1 MNTRLYQRIHAEY
14 LHIQEQLTAA
24 RRPFRFEYMDASI
37 TLYPEAAGF
46 IDWARQHFIPGYL
59 AISDGASAD
68 AMIYT
73 TQSPTLF
80 KLLEEC
86 FADWKSQTPPEQ
98 GYIRLPLDDQTDMIY
113 EQPIGRHAQGYTYCL
128 LSKSQRR
135 LVFLAT
141 GDPIS
146 QHLLTMRIMRSL
158 FKYLLIERGW
168 IPFHAACCVSGG
180 TGMCITGDKFAG
192 KTSTLIN
199 LLTAGDAQF
208 VSNDKLMLRAADGV
222 LLACALP
229 HKIGIR
235 VGTFMAHPMLRHWLV
250 EAADTAYPKPQLA
263 DLDRI
268 TATTTTADL
277 PSRTEK
283 VFLMPYELAQLFDA
297 SVAAVTQPTLVL
309 LPIFTPGIECS
320 ELVPVGADEAVAYL
334 ATQYLDLS
342 AQGQAYL
349 QSWFALSDK
358 QLRDRLWALLA
369 ALVPTLQVFKLY
381 QNEATNRHSIDL
393 IKGLTTVTR

>member
-1 MNTRLYQRIHAEY
+1 MSTLLYQRIRAEY
-14 LHIQEQLTAA
+14 LQIQAQLTAA
-24 RRPFRFEYMDASI
+24 GRSFRFEHMDASI
-37 TLYPEAAGF
+37 ALYPETAGF

-59 AISDGASAD
+59 TISDGAGAD
-68 AMIYT
+68 AVIYT
-73 TQSPTLF
+73 TQSPTLLR
-80 KLLEEC
+80 LLDEC
-86 FADWKSQTPPEQ
+86 FADWKSQTPSET

-113 EQPIGRHAQGYTYCL
+113 EQPSGRHAQGHIYCL

-135 LVFLAT
+135 LVFLAA

-146 QHLLTMRIMRSL
+146 QHMLTMRIMRSL

-168 IPFHAACCVSGG
+168 IPFHAACCISGD
-180 TGMCITGDKFAG
+180 TAMCMTGDKFAG

-199 LLTAGDAQF
+199 LLAAGDAQL

-222 LLACALP
+222 LAAGALP

-235 VGTFMAHPMLRHWLV
+235 VGTFMADPMLRRWLA
-250 EAADTAYPKPQLA
+250 EAADTTYPKPQLA

-268 TATTTTADL
+268 TATTTAADL

-283 VFLMPYELAQLFDA
+283 VFLMPYELAQLFGA
-297 SVAAVTQPTLVL
+297 SVAAAAQPALVL
-309 LPIFTPGIECS
+309 IPIFTPGIERS
-320 ELVPVGADEAVAYL
+320 ELVPVGADEAAAYL

-342 AQGQAYL
+342 AQGQEYL
-349 QSWFALSDK
+349 QSWFALDDQ
-358 QLRDRLWALLA
+358 QLRDQLWALLA
-369 ALVPTLQVFKLY
+369 ALVPTIQVFKLY
-381 QNEATNRHSIDL
+381 QNQATNRHSIEL